1 MLISLGNLISDEFEI
16 CVCIWKLNT
25 IVGSYNTRCMMA
37 VSSFNFGPNYIRKL
51 YKNVTKESPGKFT
64 KQYIQKLQ
72 KEKMYRRKSKQ
83 CKLIFGPSTRL
94 IYFKIIMHTFK
105 FVSHL

>member
-1 MLISLGNLISDEFEI
+1 
-16 CVCIWKLNT
+16 
-25 IVGSYNTRCMMA
+25 MA

-94 IYFKIIMHTFK
+94 IYFKLLCI
-105 FVSHL
+105 HLNLFLIYNSLKYNN